1 MIDKTEL
8 IMNIMERWNAQGV
21 SGIVLV
27 LLLFHQMKSGNINL
41 IFRFMSGIRKKNRLK
56 KILNEKYT
64 SPETHARVLLELRQ
78 KDNMWLTG
86 MLTPGLANIIIELTK
101 QNNLCL
107 HHFYNWRRWLTENEG
122 KINFDEEGY
131 INARREHYVMSSV
144 GLLYA
149 LIMSLDIY
157 LRFNLPLLYM
167 PYVAYANIVIFMGL
181 MIFIS
186 WVPGKEQTMKM
197 KVYISK
203 YNSELLLGGDSGK
216 NNSD

>member
-1 MIDKTEL
+1 MLIDKTEL

-78 KDNMWLTG
+78 KDNMWLT
-86 MLTPGLANIIIELTK
+86 
-101 QNNLCL
+101 
-107 HHFYNWRRWLTENEG
+107 ENEG
-122 KINFDEEGY
+122 KIIFDEERY